1 MYLPNLLTSGASQG
15 CLANNLKTKFCGA
28 RFNTFTDAT
37 ENAAICG
44 KYLKNKIIFIE
55 FFLQLYQII
64 GISDCMAPFTVG
76 IHTVATTDPDFAT
89 SMGANG
95 VCLNYS
101 QRPC

>member
-44 KYLKNKIIFIE
+44 KYLKIKIYFHRIFFTIIPNYWD
-55 FFLQLYQII
+55 FRLY
-64 GISDCMAPFTVG
+64 GTV
-76 IHTVATTDPDFAT
+76 
-89 SMGANG
+89 
-95 VCLNYS
+95 YS
-101 QRPC
+101 WDTYSRYN